1 MKLSNSVIL
10 PADQKSLQ
18 NWDSTV
24 AYQKSLVECWQIVNH
39 EWMSECCWTSSSA
52 FLKVAMWI
60 ELMTLVT
67 WRNRIT
73 SSWCTLKNDSFG
85 FLNNFFESRKTVT
98 VRKVRVI
105 SSAEKGDVIIFEFVL
120 QIFKRRR
127 LKRRNWLKIVQFYAK
142 LGIPLLLQKNAVKL
156 IKINLTEKKCWQSRK
171 DHSSDPQIIWNF
183 HL

>member
-1 MKLSNSVIL
+1 MVHFGEFLKTWSLRSNSVTRQINFNRTKIGGKCQNSNATFWVIFKHCA
-10 PADQKSLQ
+10 ADQKSSQ

-24 AYQKSLVECWQIVNH
+24 AYQKSLVGCWQIVNH

-85 FLNNFFESRKTVT
+85 FLNNFLSH
-98 VRKVRVI
+98 
-105 SSAEKGDVIIFEFVL
+105 EK
-120 QIFKRRR
+120 R
-127 LKRRNWLKIVQFYAK
+127 
-142 LGIPLLLQKNAVKL
+142 
-156 IKINLTEKKCWQSRK
+156 
-171 DHSSDPQIIWNF
+171 
-183 HL
+183 